1 MHQKANSKAGVVCAT
16 ILLEKADS
24 MKVIAVWFQ
33 RSKTSTEITH
43 EKNLSLCIILSL
55 NEEQIF

>member
-1 MHQKANSKAGVVCAT
+1 MCIT

-24 MKVIAVWFQ
+24 MKFVAVLLQ

-43 EKNLSLCIILSL
+43 EKNLSLCIILSS